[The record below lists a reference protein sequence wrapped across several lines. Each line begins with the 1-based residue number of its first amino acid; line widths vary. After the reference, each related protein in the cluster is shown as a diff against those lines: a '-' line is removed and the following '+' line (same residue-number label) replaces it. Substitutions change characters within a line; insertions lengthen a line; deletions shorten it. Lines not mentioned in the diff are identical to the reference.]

1 MNFFKVIVMV
11 GVGIF
16 SAGVTYLAMMNSES
30 NNGDQNN
37 SDSGV
42 DNPSESDDD
51 AETSEGSDKATA
63 VNVSVVKSNSTKSEK
78 LEKLVKNI
86 EKAQVFATNFIK
98 LFNDL
103 AKVGNTFVKVVRMYN
118 TDESR
123 MKRGPVVL
131 DDRPYTYVGS
141 NGEYMRPAVPIPY
154 NPMCNTLY
162 PYGGATED
170 NPYPEGDPTS
180 RTYGGRVYGYGM

>member
-1 MNFFKVIVMV
+1 MNFFKVIVMI

-51 AETSEGSDKATA
+51 AEASEGSDKATA
-63 VNVSVVKSNSTKSEK
+63 VPVVKSNSTKSEK

-103 AKVGNTFVKVVRMYN
+103 AKVGNTFVKVVKMYN
-118 TDESR
+118 ADESR